1 MANSSIA
8 LTEIDFDT
16 LRDQFVD
23 HLRSQDEFK
32 DFDLVS
38 SNMRVLVDLLA
49 LNTYL
54 NAYLINMI
62 MSEGFLDSAQLKSS
76 LISHAKELNYVPRSA
91 RSSHARVR
99 MTFAGGSPT
108 YLLRK
113 GQGFGTVIKSNTYIF
128 SLADSV
134 LVASSN
140 GSFSVDL
147 DLYEGSYVSDT
158 YVVNRNDATQRFL
171 VTNRNVDVDSL
182 AVAVYEAGDLEGQSY
197 RLANT
202 LLGLNETSK
211 RFFVQQA
218 ENEMYEVSFGDGVIG
233 YRPPDGSRVL
243 LDYRITHGTD
253 GNGARLFVPNF
264 NPGPTEDA
272 TAINVQ
278 TISASSEGA
287 NSETLESIRYYAPR
301 HFRIQ
306 ERAVSDSDFAIALK
320 GQFPEISAVS
330 TFGGEMLDPP
340 RFGQVVVAVSL
351 TGVDGLPEARRDAYE
366 AFLRDRMALT
376 MGVMFVDP
384 VRTYFTVRSR
394 VSYNLNQTTLST
406 DNMRA
411 LIASAILDWAD
422 EELGEFGVAVRYS
435 KFCKLID
442 DADRSIVGNDTDL
455 YIYRKLRPRLGVYQS
470 INVDFNMP
478 LLLTT
483 RDDDLDQPGQG
494 LRSVYS
500 GPFVINGVVSRLED
514 DGGGRV
520 MIVSSMDGVDRFA
533 QQVGTVDY
541 ERGAVR
547 LSSFIVD
554 SYQGAYVKLYVRPR
568 SKDVVVDQATVL
580 GVEADEII
588 LDVRAVRE

>member
-54 NAYLINMI
+54 NAYLLNMV
-62 MSEGFLDSAQLKSS
+62 MSEGFLDSAQLRSS

-91 RSSHARVR
+91 RSAHARVR
-99 MTFAGGSPT
+99 MTFQGDSPT

-128 SLADSV
+128 SLDDSV
-134 LVASSN
+134 LAASSN

-147 DLYEGSYVSDT
+147 DLYEGSYLSDT

-171 VTNRNVDVDSL
+171 LTNRDVDADSL
-182 AVAVYEAGDLEGQSY
+182 SVAVYEPGDLDGQAY
-197 RLANT
+197 RQANT
-202 LLGLNETSK
+202 LLGLDETDK
-211 RFFVQQA
+211 VYFVQQA
-218 ENEMYEVSFGDGVIG
+218 ENEMYEVSFGDDVIG
-233 YRPPDGSRVL
+233 YRPPDGSRVV

-272 TAINVQ
+272 TLINVQ
-278 TISASSEGA
+278 TISAASEGA
-287 NSETLESIRYYAPR
+287 NVESLESIRYYAPR

-306 ERAVSDSDFAIALK
+306 ERAVSDSDFSIALK
-320 GQFPEISAVS
+320 GHFPEISAVS
-330 TFGGEMLDPP
+330 TFGGERLSPP
-340 RFGQVVVAVSL
+340 RFGQVVVAVAL
-351 TGVDGLPEARRDAYE
+351 EGVDGLPEARRDAYE
-366 AFLRDRMALT
+366 SFLRDRMALT
-376 MGVMFVDP
+376 MGVIFVDP
-384 VRTYFTVRSR
+384 VRMYVAVRSR
-394 VSYNLNQTTLST
+394 VSYNLNQSTLST

-411 LIASAILDWAD
+411 LVATAVLDWAG
-422 EELGEFGVAVRYS
+422 EELGDFGAVVRYS
-435 KFCKLID
+435 KFCKMID

-455 YIYRKLRPRLGVYQS
+455 IVYRKMRPRLGVYQS

-483 RDDDLDQPGQG
+483 RDDNLDQPGQS
-494 LRSVYS
+494 LRTVHS

-520 MIVSSMDGVDRFA
+520 LVVSTMDGVDRFA

-541 ERGAVR
+541 ETGSVR
-547 LSSFIVD
+547 MSSLVVD
-554 SYQGAYVKLYVRPR
+554 SYQGPYVKLYVRPR
-568 SKDVVVDQATVL
+568 SKDVVVDPAT
-580 GVEADEII
+580 I
-588 LDVRAVRE
+588 LDVESDEIVLDVRTVRE